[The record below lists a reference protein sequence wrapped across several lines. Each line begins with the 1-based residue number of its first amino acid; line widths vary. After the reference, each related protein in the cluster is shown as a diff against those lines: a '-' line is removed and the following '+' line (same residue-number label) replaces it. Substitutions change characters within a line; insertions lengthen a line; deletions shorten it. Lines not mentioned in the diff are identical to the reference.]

1 MSASFLVSGAS
12 GQLGRRVVE
21 LLLEANAG
29 PIVATTRTPEK
40 LADLAARGVEVRRAD
55 FDEPSTL
62 APAFA
67 GVRRALL
74 VSTDALDRPGR
85 RLAQHRAAIAAFEA
99 SGVEHVVYT
108 SLPNPNGSPVTIAND
123 HAETE
128 ATLASTKLDFT
139 ILRNNLYADYLLAS
153 LGQALGS
160 GQLVDAKGESKV
172 AWVTREDCARAAAGA
187 LLDGARGRRILD
199 VTGPEALSSD
209 ELAAIVS
216 GVTGR
221 TIVHVS
227 VSDEVLVKGMVEHG
241 LPEPIARL
249 MTSFDHATR
258 DGLLV
263 NVSDTVERLSQRP
276 PKRVSELIREQL
288 AR

>member
-1 MSASFLVSGAS
+1 MSSSVLVSGAS

-21 LLLEANAG
+21 LLLEAGAR

-40 LADLAARGVEVRRAD
+40 LADLAARGVDVRRAD
-55 FDEPSTL
+55 FDDPSTL
-62 APAFA
+62 VPAFA
-67 GVRRALL
+67 GARRALL

-85 RLAQHRAAIAAFEA
+85 RLAQHRAAIAAFVE

-108 SLPNPNGSPVTIAND
+108 SLPNPVGSPVTIASD

-139 ILRNNLYADYLLAS
+139 ILRNNLYAEYLLAS

-160 GQLVDAKGESKV
+160 GQLVDAKGASKV
-172 AWVTREDCARAAAGA
+172 AWVTREDCARAGA
-187 LLDGARGRRILD
+187 KGRRVLD

-209 ELAAIVS
+209 ELAELVS
-216 GVTGR
+216 RVTGK
-221 TIVHVS
+221 TVVHVS
-227 VSDEVLVKGMVEHG
+227 VSDDALVEGMIGHG

-258 DGLLV
+258 DGLLA
-263 NVSDTVERLSQRP
+263 NVSDTVQRLSQRP
-276 PKRVSELIREQL
+276 PTRVTELIREHL
-288 AR
+288 TR